1 MNDFDNQLTRIG
13 VFYDGN
19 YFLKV
24 SNYYNYEHPRKAR
37 ISIGGLH
44 NFIRHRVAKEEGKNV
59 RACHIVDTHYFRGR
73 LNAYDAREQ
82 NKLYHDRI
90 FDDILMNEGV
100 ITHYLPLRNRGGKRE
115 EKGIDVWLALEAYE
129 MTIYKQFNV
138 LVLIACDGD
147 YVPLVRKLN
156 TIGTRVMLLSWDF
169 KYLDDKT
176 GYTRETRTSQE
187 LIDSATFPVSMHE
200 VIDNRAHRNDSHI
213 NNLFVNSASNG
224 DNTTSSNSY
233 SSSSSSTASSS
244 SFQNFNSAGN
254 YHSINSGYSPASSMP
269 STSEDENVDVRQST
283 LLSVKNGYG
292 FVAAPP
298 NNLFFSHED
307 LRNCDFSELC
317 EGDTVEYTIGINDRG
332 EYATNI
338 HKIFPEG
345 YTSAYSD
352 NVQDDYENQ
361 ENSSVFSEPYNDYDG
376 ESQL

>member
-44 NFIRHRVAKEEGKNV
+44 NFIRNRVAKEEGKNM
-59 RACHIVDTHYFRGR
+59 RSCHIVDTHYFRGR

-100 ITHYLPLRNRGGKRE
+100 ITHYLPLRTRGGKRE

-156 TIGTRVMLLSWDF
+156 TLGTRVMLLSWDF
-169 KYLDDKT
+169 KYIDDKT

-187 LIDSATFPVSMHE
+187 LIDSATVPVSMHE

-213 NNLFVNSASNG
+213 NNLFVSNTP
-224 DNTTSSNSY
+224 DIYTPTPITTSSSNNYTNSNSTN
-233 SSSSSSTASSS
+233 SSSNHTNTAHANHTKHPETEKPETATDT
-244 SFQNFNSAGN
+244 QDVMR
-254 YHSINSGYSPASSMP
+254 SI
-269 STSEDENVDVRQST
+269 

-292 FVAAPP
+292 FVSAPP

-307 LRNCDFSELC
+307 LRNCDFSELR

-345 YTSAYSD
+345 ISSAYSD
-352 NVQDDYENQ
+352 NVRDGDDYE
-361 ENSSVFSEPYNDYDG
+361 ETESVYSEPYNYNNDNH
-376 ESQL
+376 